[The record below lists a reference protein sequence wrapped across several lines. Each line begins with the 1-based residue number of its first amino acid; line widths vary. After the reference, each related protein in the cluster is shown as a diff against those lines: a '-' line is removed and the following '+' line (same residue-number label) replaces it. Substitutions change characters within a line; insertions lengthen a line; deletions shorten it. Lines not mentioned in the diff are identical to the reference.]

1 MHSGPVYT
9 EKEMLFRLRRGD
21 EHAFV
26 WIYQTYKKPV
36 GYKLF
41 RLLKSETLVEEV
53 MQDLFLKI
61 WEHRASIDVEK
72 SFKSYLYRILEN
84 MVIDLFRRA
93 KKEKSI
99 LNEIIAGNTEWY
111 THIEESIFR
120 QENASLLDQL
130 IAQLPAQRKKIF
142 IACKLEGKSYKE
154 VADEYGITA
163 STVNDHLQKAMRH
176 LRRKLVIAPDALLVF
191 IIHLLVREF

>member
-1 MHSGPVYT
+1 
-9 EKEMLFRLRRGD
+9 MLFRLRRGD
-21 EHAFV
+21 EQAFA
-26 WIYQTYKKPV
+26 WIYRAYKKPIS
-36 GYKLF
+36 YKLF
-41 RLLKSETLVEEV
+41 RLLKSEILVEEM
-53 MQDLFLKI
+53 MQDIFLKL
-61 WEHRASIDVEK
+61 WEHRESIDTEK
-72 SFKSYLYRILEN
+72 SFRSYLYRISEN

-99 LNEIIAGNTEWY
+99 LDEIIAGNTELY

-120 QENASLLDQL
+120 KENASLVDQL

-163 STVNDHLQKAMRH
+163 STVNDHLQKAMH
-176 LRRKLVIAPDALLVF
+176 YLRSKLVITPDALLIF
-191 IIHLLVREF
+191 IINLLIREF